1 MRSESLIPKTKI
13 SIRTVANTTGGS
25 PYPKDQEV
33 KMGIRES
40 YRRVYILL
48 DCGADG
54 NPHRITMEIRGNRHS
69 GPDKAGAAAT
79 TYRNGNRAHQA
90 RLHKPDVWTG
100 RECHNGQLL

>member
-54 NPHRITMEIRGNRHS
+54 NPHRITMEIRRNRHS
-69 GPDKAGAAAT
+69 GPDKTGPAAT
-79 TYRNGNRAHQA
+79 TYINRSGAHQA
-90 RLHKPDVWTG
+90 RLPKPDVGAG
-100 RECHNGQLL
+100 RDYHNR